1 MDCAVIVLAAGKGKR
16 MKSELPKVLHPIL
29 GRPVLSYLLDAVSE
43 ISPERI
49 VVVLGSGAEEVRES
63 ALSSRIKYVLQPE
76 QLGTGHAAMCAKEA
90 LKDFRRS
97 VVIVNGDF
105 PLIRSVTLKGF
116 IEAHKKSKATISL
129 LTTILDNPDGYGRV
143 IRNENRDVIRIV
155 EEKDATIKDRK
166 IKEINS
172 GAYCVESSFLWN
184 ALARIDTD
192 NKQRE
197 YYLPDIVKFAT
208 SSDEKVTGF
217 IVPDSE
223 EVLGVNNRTELS
235 GVEGIIRRR
244 INDNLMF
251 SGVTMINPENTYI
264 SPQTSIG
271 VDTVIYPNTFIY
283 GDTSIGKGCEVGPF
297 VWIKD
302 SQIGSDVRINF
313 SSYITKA
320 VIENKV
326 TIGPFAH
333 IRPDTQILSGAKIGN
348 FVEIKKSKIG
358 RGSKV
363 PHLTYVGDTI
373 VGEGVNIG
381 AGTITCNYDG
391 FHKYETVIEDKVF
404 IGSDTML
411 VAPLRIGK
419 GATTGA
425 GSTITKDVPP
435 GALAIGRAK
444 QVVIE
449 GWKRKPREKKGDE

>member
-29 GRPVLSYLLDAVSE
+29 GRPMLSYVLDAVSG

-49 VVVLGSGAEEVRES
+49 VVVLGTGAEKVRE
-63 ALSSRIKYVLQPE
+63 AVLSSRIKYVLQAE
-76 QLGTGHAAMCAKEA
+76 QLGTGHAAMCAKEV

-105 PLIRSVTLKGF
+105 PLIRPETLKGF
-116 IEAHKKSKATISL
+116 IETHKKGKATISL

-143 IRNENRDVIRIV
+143 IRNQNRDVSRIV
-155 EEKDATIKDRK
+155 EEKDATVKDRK

-172 GAYCVESSFLWN
+172 GAYCVESSFLWK
-184 ALARIDTD
+184 ALGRIDTD

-197 YYLPDIVKFAT
+197 YCLPDIVKFAT
-208 SSDEKVTGF
+208 SSGEKVAGF

-223 EVLGVNNRTELS
+223 EVLGVNNRPEFS
-235 GVEGIIRRR
+235 RVEGIIRRR
-244 INDNLMF
+244 INENLMF
-251 SGVTMINPENTYI
+251 SGVTMINPEMTYI
-264 SPQTSIG
+264 SPQISIG

-283 GDTSIGKGCEVGPF
+283 GDTTIGKGCVIGPF

-302 SQIGSDVRINF
+302 SQIGSEVRINF

-333 IRPDTQILSGAKIGN
+333 IRPDTQILSGATIGN

-363 PHLTYVGDTI
+363 PHLTYVGDAI

-381 AGTITCNYDG
+381 AGTVTCNYDG
-391 FHKYETVIEDKVF
+391 FHKYETVIEDGVF

-411 VAPLRIGK
+411 VAPVRVGK

-449 GWKRKPREKKGDE
+449 GWKRKPKEKKGDE